1 MRIIYRSIVDVILS
15 LKQKKNIIMTAILA
29 SYLTFT
35 SKQSYSSKD
44 RENTKILT
52 LQEKKSFENFSAKK
66 LTK

>member
-1 MRIIYRSIVDVILS
+1 
-15 LKQKKNIIMTAILA
+15 MTAILA